1 MKRGINLRQ
10 GTLGAAA
17 GSVLQLAADKTEGR
31 PMQGSFAARMWLG
44 VVLYAAI
51 GLFGVIVLTRGGAG
65 TAALTEGYGTA
76 YGTAAHAVVRR

>member
-10 GTLGAAA
+10 GTFGAAA
-17 GSVLQLAADKTEGR
+17 RSVQQLVADKTEGR

-51 GLFGVIVLTRGGAG
+51 GLFGVVILTRGGAS

-76 YGTAAHAVVRR
+76 AHAVVQR

>member
-1 MKRGINLRQ
+1 
-10 GTLGAAA
+10 
-17 GSVLQLAADKTEGR
+17 
-31 PMQGSFAARMWLG
+31 MQGSFAARMWLG

>member
-10 GTLGAAA
+10 ETFGPAA
-17 GSVLQLAADKTEGR
+17 GFFLQLRTDKTEGR

-51 GLFGVIVLTRGGAG
+51 GLFGVVVLTRGEPG

-76 YGTAAHAVVRR
+76 GHAVVQR

>member
-10 GTLGAAA
+10 GTFGAAA
-17 GSVLQLAADKTEGR
+17 GSVLQLVADKTEGR

-51 GLFGVIVLTRGGAG
+51 GLFGVVVLTRGEPS

-76 YGTAAHAVVRR
+76 YGTAAHAIVRR